1 MDFTIFYVA
10 GGIILLVAL
19 TIIIVLSRYKKC
31 PPDSILVK
39 WGAGKTVSMQSNS
52 VIERENEDG
61 SKVAEIVP
69 AKIDTSIKVYQG
81 KGAFVW
87 PIVQD
92 YTTMSLS
99 PYKIVSN
106 VVGPDD
112 GFIDTYVDVAL
123 TTGISSKPDLR
134 NNAVSRFLTTPREA
148 VSDQIKTILDGA
160 IRHVITTMSIEDLNN
175 NRNKF
180 LGEIRTALEPK
191 MLLLGFDILDI
202 NIQKIYDKVSYL
214 DNLGKKKETEA
225 TNKALIGIAEKNKE
239 GVVKRAQIDRDR
251 ETEVAQAVK
260 EQEIQVK
267 QAEKDQAV
275 KLAEITKEQAVETA
289 TFIKEQESGKAAQ
302 GAEQRANVAS
312 ANAQAEIAEAKADSD
327 AKAQVAQANANAEAA
342 EAEAIAG
349 MQIRKAKAT
358 QDQAAQTTQA
368 IQDKEAREAEYR
380 SKKDQRKAMA
390 ERDAGVTEQNAKIDV
405 ANARAKAGQAEADA
419 DKTVRNAQVDAE
431 MSVAENKQVR
441 QLKVNEAEAKAT
453 EAKLNATKIIPAQK
467 AKEEAVIAAEKQK
480 AEQVID
486 AQGYAEATL
495 KKAEVDARAIQL
507 KMEAEAAG
515 IEAKGKAEG
524 AREEAISVGK
534 ARGVQE
540 EALAEAM
547 KIERMIQAAGGDVNA
562 LTQLRLTDHVE
573 AGYDAIGNQFNAL
586 RDAKITVVG
595 NPSTAGDLIGSLV
608 SKGAPALQL
617 LNDGLKEQVLKTF
630 GLGKEETKELPDG
643 SSK

>member
-1 MDFTIFYVA
+1 MDYTIFIMIGV
-10 GGIILLVAL
+10 IILLAILTAL
-19 TIIIVLSRYKKC
+19 FLFSRYKKC
-31 PPDSILVK
+31 PSDKLLVVY
-39 WGAGKTVSMQSNS
+39 GALKDKT
-52 VIERENEDG
+52 
-61 SKVAEIVP
+61 KA
-69 AKIDTSIKVYQG
+69 AKIYPGGGV
-81 KGAFVW
+81 FVW
-87 PIVQD
+87 PWIQA
-92 YTTMSLS
+92 YSTMSML
-99 PYKIVSN
+99 PYKITSEII
-106 VVGPDD
+106 GPDS
-112 GFIDTYVDVAL
+112 GKVRTHVSVAL
-123 TTGISSKPDLR
+123 TTGISNDPQIQL
-134 NNAVSRFLTTPREA
+134 NAVNRFLTSDDETIEA
-148 VSDQIKTILDGA
+148 QLKLILDGA
-160 IRHVITTMSIEDLNN
+160 VRDIIATMDILDLVSD
-175 NRNKF
+175 RNKF
-180 LGEIRTALEPK
+180 RAQVFETLKPTLSSI
-191 MLLLGFDILDI
+191 GFELINM
-202 NIQKIYDKVSYL
+202 NIQGIWDDDKYIENS
-214 DNLGKKKETEA
+214 GKKKVTQAAADADADIADMKKRGAIRKAEIERDEA
-225 TNKALIGIAEKNKE
+225 VSIANAKK
-239 GVVKRAQIDRDR
+239 Q
-251 ETEVAQAVK
+251 QAVDVATAQK
-260 EQEIQVK
+260 EEQVGV
-267 QAEKDQAV
+267 ADIEKDQVVA
-275 KLAEITKEQAVETA
+275 LATA
-289 TFIKEQESGKAAQ
+289 MKNKESGKAEQ
-302 GAEQRANVAS
+302 EAEQRAKVAS
-312 ANAQAEIAEAKADSD
+312 ANAQAKIAEAEADS
-327 AKAQVAQANANAEAA
+327 AARAQVAQAGANAEAA

-349 MQIRKAKAT
+349 MQVRKAKAA

-368 IQDKEAREAEYR
+368 VQDKEAREAEYK

-390 ERDAGVTEQNAKIDV
+390 ERDAGVAEQNAKIDV

-524 AREEAISVGK
+524 AREEAIAVGK

-630 GLGKEETKELPDG
+630 GLGKKETKELPDG